1 MNSFVK
7 QNSQKNFEVDETFL
21 IIAFV
26 SFGWYLV
33 VYLLVF
39 YNFH

>member
-7 QNSQKNFEVDETFL
+7 QNSQKNIEVDETFL
-21 IIAFV
+21 IKAFV
-26 SFGWYLV
+26 SFGCHQV
-33 VYLLVF
+33 VYLLDF